1 MGEGIKELEELGKHF
16 LSVALAFLI
25 VGVITPLAQGKA
37 DVSTAFVFFL
47 LWLFFVVVGV
57 ILIRESRKR

>member
-1 MGEGIKELEELGKHF
+1 MKELEELGKHF
-16 LSVALAFLI
+16 LGVALAFLI

-37 DVSTAFVFFL
+37 DVSTAVVFFF
-47 LWLFFVVVGV
+47 LWLFFVIVGV